1 MERVFVT
8 RSLPGTALDELRQ
21 TGYRVDVWPEFLAPP
36 REVLL
41 ERVRGA
47 AGLIT
52 MLEDRVDAELMDA
65 AGPGLKVIA
74 QYAVGLDNIDL
85 EAAKKRGIVVTHTP
99 GVLTDATADLAFA
112 LLAAA
117 ARRVVEGHDYVRRG
131 EWKTWHPELLLG
143 PELHGATVGVV
154 GFGRIGQAFAHR
166 ARGFEMK
173 VLYTSRRPKPEAE
186 AALAAERVELDELLA
201 RADFVSLH
209 TPLTPETHR
218 LMNAERLA
226 RMKEGA
232 VLVNT
237 ARGKVVDT
245 EALLDA
251 LEHGPLFAAGLDVTD
266 PEPLPAGHPLS
277 RHPRVV
283 VTPHIGSAGHATRL
297 HMAEMVAR
305 DVLAVLQG
313 RPPRY
318 PATPA

>member
-21 TGYRVDVWPEFLAPP
+21 AGYQVDVWPEFLAPP
-36 REVLL
+36 RAVLL

-74 QYAVGLDNIDL
+74 QYAVGLDNVDL
-85 EAAKKRGIVVTHTP
+85 EAARERGIVVTHTP

-154 GFGRIGQAFAHR
+154 GFGRIGQAFARR

-226 RMKEGA
+226 QMKEGA

-251 LEHGPLFAAGLDVTD
+251 LERGPLFAAGLDVTD
-266 PEPLPAGHPLS
+266 PEPLPADHPLLG
-277 RHPRVV
+277 HPRVV
-283 VTPHIGSAGHATRL
+283 VTPHIGSAGLRTRRR
-297 HMAEMVAR
+297 MAEMVAHDLR
-305 DVLAVLQG
+305 AVLEG
-313 RPPRY
+313 R
-318 PATPA
+318 TPKHAAVLP

>member
-21 TGYRVDVWPEFLAPP
+21 AGYQVEVWPEFTAPP

-52 MLEDRVDAELMDA
+52 MLEDRVDAQLMDA
-65 AGPGLKVIA
+65 AGPQLKVIA
-74 QYAVGLDNIDL
+74 QYAVGLDNVDL

-154 GFGRIGQAFAHR
+154 GFGRIGQAFARR

-173 VLYTSRRPKPEAE
+173 VLYASRRPKPEAE
-186 AALAAERVELDELLA
+186 AALAAEHVELDELLA

-209 TPLTPETHR
+209 TPLTPETHH

-245 EALLDA
+245 EALLNA

-266 PEPLPAGHPLS
+266 PEPLPADHPLL

-283 VTPHIGSAGHATRL
+283 VTPHIGSAGLRTRRR
-297 HMAEMVAR
+297 MAEMVAR
-305 DVLAVLQG
+305 DVLAVLEG
-313 RPPRY
+313 RPPRH
-318 PATPA
+318 PAPHA

>member
-21 TGYRVDVWPEFLAPP
+21 AGYRVDVWPEFLAPP

-154 GFGRIGQAFAHR
+154 GFGRIGQAFARR

-266 PEPLPAGHPLS
+266 PEPLPADHPLLG
-277 RHPRVV
+277 HPRVV
-283 VTPHIGSAGHATRL
+283 VTPHIGSAGRATRL
-297 HMAEMVAR
+297 RMAEMVAR

-313 RPPRY
+313 RPPRH
-318 PATPA
+318 PAPA

>member
-8 RSLPGTALDELRQ
+8 RSLPGNALEELRQ
-21 TGYRVDVWPEFLAPP
+21 AGYRVEVWPEFLPPP
-36 REVLL
+36 REALL
-41 ERVRGA
+41 EQVRGA

-74 QYAVGLDNIDL
+74 QYAVGLDNVDL
-85 EAAKKRGIVVTHTP
+85 EAAKERGVVVTHTP

-154 GFGRIGQAFAHR
+154 GFGRIGQAFAR
-166 ARGFEMK
+166 RTRGFGMK

-186 AALAAERVELDELLA
+186 AELHAERAALDELLA

-226 RMKEGA
+226 QMKEGA

-245 EALLDA
+245 QALLRA
-251 LEHGPLFAAGLDVTD
+251 LDDGPLFAAGLDVTD
-266 PEPLPAGHPLS
+266 PEPLPANHPLLG
-277 RHPRVV
+277 HPRVV
-283 VTPHIGSAGHATRL
+283 VTPHIGSAGRRTRL
-297 HMAEMVAR
+297 QMAEMVAR
-305 DVLAVLQG
+305 DVLAVLEG
-313 RPPRY
+313 RPPQH
-318 PATPA
+318 PAPLP

>member
-1 MERVFVT
+1 MEHVFVT

-21 TGYRVDVWPEFLAPP
+21 AGYRVDVWPEFLAPP

-65 AGPGLKVIA
+65 ADPGLKVIA

-112 LLAAA
+112 LLAAT

-154 GFGRIGQAFAHR
+154 GFGRIGQAFARR

-186 AALAAERVELDELLA
+186 AALTAERVELDELLA

-266 PEPLPAGHPLS
+266 PEPLPADHPLS

-283 VTPHIGSAGHATRL
+283 VTPHIGSAGRATRL

>member
-21 TGYRVDVWPEFLAPP
+21 AGYQVEVWPEFTAPP

-52 MLEDRVDAELMDA
+52 MLEDRVDAQLMDA
-65 AGPGLKVIA
+65 AGPQLKVIA
-74 QYAVGLDNIDL
+74 QYAVGLDNVDL

-117 ARRVVEGHDYVRRG
+117 ARRVVEGHDYVRQG

-154 GFGRIGQAFAHR
+154 GFGRIGQAFARR

-173 VLYTSRRPKPEAE
+173 VLYASRHPKPEAE
-186 AALAAERVELDELLA
+186 AALAAEHVELDELLA

-209 TPLTPETHR
+209 TPLTPETHH

-245 EALLDA
+245 EALLNA
-251 LEHGPLFAAGLDVTD
+251 LEHGPLCAAGLDVTD
-266 PEPLPAGHPLS
+266 PEPLPADHPLL

-283 VTPHIGSAGHATRL
+283 VTPHIGSAGLRTRRR
-297 HMAEMVAR
+297 MAEMVAR
-305 DVLAVLQG
+305 DVLAVLEG
-313 RPPRY
+313 RPPLH
-318 PATPA
+318 PAPHA

>member
-21 TGYRVDVWPEFLAPP
+21 AGYRVEVWPEFLAPP

-65 AGPGLKVIA
+65 AGPDLKVIA
-74 QYAVGLDNIDL
+74 QYAVGLDNVDL
-85 EAAKKRGIVVTHTP
+85 AAARERGIVVTHTP

-154 GFGRIGQAFAHR
+154 GFGRIGQAFARR

-173 VLYTSRRPKPEAE
+173 VLYASRRPKPEAE

-266 PEPLPAGHPLS
+266 PEPLPADHPLLG
-277 RHPRVV
+277 HPRVV
-283 VTPHIGSAGHATRL
+283 VTPHIGSAGLRTRRR
-297 HMAEMVAR
+297 MAEMVAHDLR
-305 DVLAVLQG
+305 AVLEG
-313 RPPRY
+313 R
-318 PATPA
+318 TPKHAAVLP

>member
-1 MERVFVT
+1 MSRVFVT

-21 TGYRVDVWPEFLAPP
+21 AGYPVDVWPEFLAPP

-41 ERVRGA
+41 ERVRGV

-65 AGPGLKVIA
+65 AGPNLKVVA
-74 QYAVGLDNIDL
+74 QYAVGLDNVDL
-85 EAAKKRGIVVTHTP
+85 AAAKERGIVVTHTP

-154 GFGRIGQAFAHR
+154 GFGRIGQAFARR

-226 RMKEGA
+226 RTKEGA

-266 PEPLPAGHPLS
+266 PEPLPADHPLLG
-277 RHPRVV
+277 HPRVV
-283 VTPHIGSAGHATRL
+283 VTPHIGSAGLRTRRR
-297 HMAEMVAR
+297 MAEMVAHDLR
-305 DVLAVLQG
+305 AVLEG
-313 RPPRY
+313 R
-318 PATPA
+318 TPKHAAVLP

>member
-8 RSLPGTALDELRQ
+8 RSLPGNALEELRQ
-21 TGYRVDVWPEFLAPP
+21 AGYRVEVWPEFLPPP
-36 REVLL
+36 REALL
-41 ERVRGA
+41 EQVRGA

-65 AGPGLKVIA
+65 AGPSLKVIA
-74 QYAVGLDNIDL
+74 QYAVGLDNVDL
-85 EAAKKRGIVVTHTP
+85 EAAKERGVVVTHTP

-112 LLAAA
+112 LLSAA

-143 PELHGATVGVV
+143 PELHEATVGVV
-154 GFGRIGQAFAHR
+154 GFGRIGQAFAR
-166 ARGFEMK
+166 RTRGFGMK
-173 VLYTSRRPKPEAE
+173 VIYSSRRPKPDAEAE
-186 AALAAERVELDELLA
+186 LHAERVALDELLA

-209 TPLTPETHR
+209 APLTPETHR

-245 EALLDA
+245 QALLGA

-266 PEPLPAGHPLS
+266 PEPLPLDHPLLH
-277 RHPRVV
+277 HPRAV
-283 VTPHIGSAGHATRL
+283 VTPHIGSAGRRTRL
-297 HMAEMVAR
+297 QMAEMVAR
-305 DVLAVLQG
+305 DVLAVLEG
-313 RPPRY
+313 RPPQH
-318 PATPA
+318 PAPLP

>member
-1 MERVFVT
+1 MKRVFVT
-8 RSLPGTALDELRQ
+8 RSLPGKALGELRQ
-21 TGYRVDVWPEFLAPP
+21 AGYQVDVWPGFLAPP
-36 REVLL
+36 REELL

-47 AGLIT
+47 AALIT

-74 QYAVGLDNIDL
+74 QYAVGLDNVDL
-85 EAAKKRGIVVTHTP
+85 EAARERGIVVTHTP

-154 GFGRIGQAFAHR
+154 GFGRIGQAFARR
-166 ARGFEMK
+166 ARGFDMK
-173 VLYTSRRPKPEAE
+173 VLYTSRHPKPAAE
-186 AALAAERVELDELLA
+186 AALAAERVELDELLE

-209 TPLTPETHR
+209 TPLTPETFR
-218 LMNAERLA
+218 LMNRERLG

-245 EALLDA
+245 AALLEA
-251 LEHGPLFAAGLDVTD
+251 LEHGPLFASGLDVTD
-266 PEPLPAGHPLS
+266 PEPLPAEHPLLA
-277 RHPRVV
+277 HPRVI
-283 VTPHIGSAGHATRL
+283 VTPHIGSAGRATRVR
-297 HMAEMVAR
+297 MAAMVAE
-305 DVLAVLQG
+305 DVRAVLEG
-313 RPPRY
+313 REPRH
-318 PATPA
+318 PALLP

>member
-21 TGYRVDVWPEFLAPP
+21 TGYRVEVWTEFLAPP

-65 AGPGLKVIA
+65 AGPDLKVIA
-74 QYAVGLDNIDL
+74 QYAVGLDNVDL
-85 EAAKKRGIVVTHTP
+85 AAARERGIVVTHTP

-154 GFGRIGQAFAHR
+154 GFGRIGQAFARR

-173 VLYTSRRPKPEAE
+173 VLYASRRPKPEAE

-266 PEPLPAGHPLS
+266 PEPLPADHPLLG
-277 RHPRVV
+277 HPRVV
-283 VTPHIGSAGHATRL
+283 VTPHIGSAGLRTRRR
-297 HMAEMVAR
+297 MAEMVAHDLR
-305 DVLAVLQG
+305 AVLEG
-313 RPPRY
+313 R
-318 PATPA
+318 TPKHAAVLP

>member
-8 RSLPGTALDELRQ
+8 RNLPGNALDTLREA
-21 TGYRVDVWPEFLAPP
+21 GYEVDVWPDFLAPP
-36 REVLL
+36 RKALL

-47 AGLIT
+47 AALIT

-65 AGPGLKVIA
+65 AGPGLKVIS

-85 EAAKKRGIVVTHTP
+85 EAARSRGIVVTHTP
-99 GVLTDATADLAFA
+99 GVLTNATADLAFA

-117 ARRVVEGHDYVRRG
+117 ARRVVEGHRYVQAG

-154 GFGRIGQAFAHR
+154 GFGRIGQAFARR
-166 ARGFEMK
+166 ARGFDMK
-173 VLYTSRRPKPEAE
+173 VLYTSRQPRPDAEAE
-186 AALAAERVELDELLA
+186 LGAERVELGELLE

-209 TPLTPETHR
+209 TPLTPETLH

-226 RMKEGA
+226 QMKEGA

-245 EALLDA
+245 AALLEAL
-251 LEHGPLFAAGLDVTD
+251 ERGPLFAAGLDVTD
-266 PEPLPAGHPLS
+266 PEPLPADHPLLS
-277 RHPRVV
+277 HPRVV
-283 VTPHIGSAGHATRL
+283 VTPHIGSAGRATRL
-297 HMAEMVAR
+297 RMAEMVTG
-305 DVLAVLQG
+305 DVLAVLRRQE
-313 RPPRY
+313 PHF
-318 PATPA
+318 PAP

>member
-21 TGYRVDVWPEFLAPP
+21 AGYQVDVWPDFLAPP
-36 REVLL
+36 REVML

-85 EAAKKRGIVVTHTP
+85 EAARKRGIVVTHTP

-117 ARRVVEGHDYVRRG
+117 ARRVAEGHDYVRRG
-131 EWKTWHPELLLG
+131 EWRTWHPELLLG
-143 PELHGATVGVV
+143 PELFGATVGVV
-154 GFGRIGQAFAHR
+154 GFGRIGQAFARR

-173 VLYTSRRPKPEAE
+173 VLYTSRQPKPEAE
-186 AALAAERVELDELLA
+186 AALAAERVELDELLE
-201 RADFVSLH
+201 RSDFVSLH

-245 EALLDA
+245 GALLAA

-266 PEPLPAGHPLS
+266 PEPLPADHPLLG
-277 RHPRVV
+277 HPRVV
-283 VTPHIGSAGHATRL
+283 VTPHIGSAGRATRL
-297 HMAEMVAR
+297 RMAEMVVG
-305 DVLAVLQG
+305 DVRAVLEG
-313 RPPRY
+313 RTPHH
-318 PATPA
+318 PAPAP

>member
-21 TGYRVDVWPEFLAPP
+21 TGYRVEVWTEFLAPP

-65 AGPGLKVIA
+65 AGPDLKVIA
-74 QYAVGLDNIDL
+74 QYAVGLDNVDL
-85 EAAKKRGIVVTHTP
+85 AAARERGIVVTHTP

-154 GFGRIGQAFAHR
+154 GFGRIGQAFARR

-173 VLYTSRRPKPEAE
+173 VLYASRRPKPEAE

-266 PEPLPAGHPLS
+266 PEPLPADHPLLG
-277 RHPRVV
+277 HPRVV
-283 VTPHIGSAGHATRL
+283 VTPHIGSAGLRTRRR
-297 HMAEMVAR
+297 MAEMVAHDLR
-305 DVLAVLQG
+305 AVLEG
-313 RPPRY
+313 RTPRHAAVL
-318 PATPA
+318 P

>member
-21 TGYRVDVWPEFLAPP
+21 AGYQVDVWPEFLAPP

-117 ARRVVEGHDYVRRG
+117 ARRVLEGHDYVRRG

-143 PELHGATVGVV
+143 PELFGATVGVV
-154 GFGRIGQAFAHR
+154 GFGRIGQAFARR

-266 PEPLPAGHPLS
+266 PEPLPADHPLLH
-277 RHPRVV
+277 HPRVV
-283 VTPHIGSAGHATRL
+283 VTPHIGSAGRATRL
-297 HMAEMVAR
+297 RMAEMVAR